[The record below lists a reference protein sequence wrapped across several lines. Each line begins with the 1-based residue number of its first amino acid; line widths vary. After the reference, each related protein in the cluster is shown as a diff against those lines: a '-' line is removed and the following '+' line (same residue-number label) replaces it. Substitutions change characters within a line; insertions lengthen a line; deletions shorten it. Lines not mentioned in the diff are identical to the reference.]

1 MSLLQFLKDNPVD
14 ESQKTF
20 KIRLDGRLSGAEPF
34 VVHTMSRAEYKEL
47 QQMATK
53 NNKIQTDKLATSIVV
68 KCCENPKFND
78 IELIKELKVA
88 TPEGAAEK
96 LLTPGEISAIS
107 LQIIELSGL
116 NVSADVLEEEVKN

>member
-1 MSLLQFLKDNPVD
+1 MSLLQFLKDNPVN
-14 ESQKTF
+14 EEQKSY
-20 KIRLDGRLSGAEPF
+20 KIKLDGRLAGAEPF

-47 QQMATK
+47 QNMAMK
-53 NNKIQTDKLATSIVV
+53 NNKVQTDKLATSIVV
-68 KCCENPKFND
+68 RCCENPKFND

-88 TPEGAAEK
+88 TPEGAVDK
-96 LLTPGEISAIS
+96 LLTPGEVSAIS

>member
-14 ESQKTF
+14 EEVKSY
-20 KIRLDGRLSGAEPF
+20 KIKLDGRLAGAEPF

-53 NNKIQTDKLATSIVV
+53 NNKLQTEKLATSIVV
-68 KCCENPKFND
+68 KCCVEPKFND
-78 IELIKELKVA
+78 INLIKELKVA
-88 TPEGAAEK
+88 TPEGAVEK
-96 LLTPGEISAIS
+96 LLTAGEISALG